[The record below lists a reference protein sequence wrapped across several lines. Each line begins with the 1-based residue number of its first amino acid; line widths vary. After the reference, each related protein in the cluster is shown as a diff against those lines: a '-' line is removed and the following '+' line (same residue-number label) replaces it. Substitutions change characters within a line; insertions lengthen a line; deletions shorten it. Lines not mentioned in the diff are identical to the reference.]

1 MQLLLMVTIQE
12 AVDMFR
18 KEYLRRSG
26 VVGVS
31 TDGRA
36 IIVYIED
43 ERVKAILPYVY
54 HGFPVIPKVVGG
66 VTTL

>member
-1 MQLLLMVTIQE
+1 MVTIQE

-31 TDGRA
+31 TDGKA
-36 IIVYIED
+36 IIVYIEN
-43 ERVKAILPYVY
+43 EKVRAILPVMYY
-54 HGFPVIPKVVGG
+54 GFPVIPKVVGR
-66 VTTL
+66 VTPL